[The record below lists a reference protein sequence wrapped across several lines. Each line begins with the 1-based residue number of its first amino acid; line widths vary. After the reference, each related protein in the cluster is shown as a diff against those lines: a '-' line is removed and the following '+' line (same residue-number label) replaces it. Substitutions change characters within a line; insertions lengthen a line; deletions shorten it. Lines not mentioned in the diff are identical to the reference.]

1 MAMIAAKKS
10 NLDTQKILNVIPKI
24 NSVEGRFE
32 NIGLIK
38 NKSKVILDYAHT
50 PEALKTCLINLKE
63 QFPNKKISLLFGCG
77 GERDQNKRSK
87 MGKIASLYA
96 DQIYLTC
103 LLYTSPSPRDTG

>member
-1 MAMIAAKKS
+1 MIAAKKS

-50 PEALKTCLINLKE
+50 
-63 QFPNKKISLLFGCG
+63 S
-77 GERDQNKRSK
+77 
-87 MGKIASLYA
+87 
-96 DQIYLTC
+96 
-103 LLYTSPSPRDTG
+103 